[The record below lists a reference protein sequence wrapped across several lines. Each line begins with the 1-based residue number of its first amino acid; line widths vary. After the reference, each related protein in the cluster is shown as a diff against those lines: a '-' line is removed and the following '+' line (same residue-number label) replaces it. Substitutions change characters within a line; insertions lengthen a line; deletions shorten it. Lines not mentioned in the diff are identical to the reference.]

1 MHRNAINMLLK
12 KNFNRTALLLATVLL
27 LSSCSSNGCY
37 EDMSVKLYAN
47 FYTVNSKGVEVAVQ
61 VDSMTVKGVGSD
73 SIIYKNKTLKGFE
86 LDLNPNATESQ
97 FLVTTLQNGYLF
109 KDTLTLVY
117 HNKPWFQSMECGCR
131 VFSTLDA
138 CRVGGIIF
146 QSSTIKDS
154 SVINLKSEHVRLIL

>member
-1 MHRNAINMLLK
+1 MPLK
-12 KNFNRTALLLATVLL
+12 KLSKPLLFIALVVLL
-27 LSSCSSNGCY
+27 LSCGSNGCY

-47 FYTVNSKGVEVAVQ
+47 FYTLNNKGVEVAVQ
-61 VDSMTVKGVGSD
+61 VDSMTVRGIGSD
-73 SIIYKNKTLKGFE
+73 SILYQNKTLSGFE
-86 LDLNPNATESQ
+86 LDLNPNVGQTQ
-97 FLVTTLQNGYLF
+97 FLVTAVQNGYAF
-109 KDTLTLVY
+109 KDTLTLVH

-146 QSSTIKDS
+146 KSAEIADS